1 MWWREEPEKFSLS
14 LYVNLHIKFSGKYR
28 KIPKISPSKYKA
40 PIFVTQ
46 KILRKIAPPDIS
58 RKIGN
63 RKSEIGNRSQIQNK
77 TKQKCIIFFFAKE
90 PSHAPNDCS
99 QKVSQF
105 ISVCVVHSSLLA
117 WISSVHIDKVYLDYL
132 HGCVLE
138 RSKSSKRVSVKTFY
152 KLLT

>member
-46 KILRKIAPPDIS
+46 KILRKIVPPDIS
-58 RKIGN
+58 PRPGGLGL
-63 RKSEIGNRSQIQNK
+63 GNRSQIQNK

-99 QKVSQF
+99 QKVSKF
-105 ISVCVVHSSLLA
+105 ISVCVVYSSLLA
-117 WISSVHIDKVYLDYL
+117 WISSVHIGKVYLDYF

-138 RSKSSKRVSVKTFY
+138 RSKSSRRVSVKSFC